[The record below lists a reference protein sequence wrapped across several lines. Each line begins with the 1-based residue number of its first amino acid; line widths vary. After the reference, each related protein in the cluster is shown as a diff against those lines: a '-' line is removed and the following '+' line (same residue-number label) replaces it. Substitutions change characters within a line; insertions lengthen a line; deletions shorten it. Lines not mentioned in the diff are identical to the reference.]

1 MLKKQRQ
8 ASSAGFS
15 LIELMVAVAI
25 AGVLLAVG
33 VPAFSGW
40 IQNTRIRNT
49 AQDIYTGL
57 QQAKT
62 NAVQRNARMR
72 FQLTSDVSSSCALTT
87 TGTAWVIN
95 QVDAATPDVDA
106 SGQCNVA
113 IDDPATTP
121 RIMAVRPPENN
132 SRVQVTASASSIV
145 FTGLGKLPAPLPA
158 ADFTIDVTASNGT
171 CAAAGG
177 TLTCLRIIVS
187 PTGQPR
193 MCNPNPQLPA
203 GDPQAC

>member
-1 MLKKQRQ
+1 MLNKQRLPN
-8 ASSAGFS
+8 SAGFS
-15 LIELMVAVAI
+15 MIELMVAVAI

-49 AQDIYTGL
+49 AQDIYTGI

-62 NAVQRNARMR
+62 EAVQRNARMR
-72 FQLTSDVSSSCALTT
+72 FQLTTDISSGCALST

-95 QVDAATPDVDA
+95 QVDASTPDVDA
-106 SGQCNVA
+106 SGQCNAVP
-113 IDDPATTP
+113 DTDTTP

-158 ADFTIDVTASNGT
+158 ADFTIEVTPSNGT

-177 TLTCLRIIVS
+177 KLTCLSIIVS

-193 MCNPNPQLPA
+193 MCNRAYPP